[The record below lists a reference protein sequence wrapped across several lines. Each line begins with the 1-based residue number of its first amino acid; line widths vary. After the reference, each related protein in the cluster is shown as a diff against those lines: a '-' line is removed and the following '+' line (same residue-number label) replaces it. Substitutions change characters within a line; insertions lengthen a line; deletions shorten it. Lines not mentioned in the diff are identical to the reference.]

1 MDKKDSEIL
10 KCYGKVFSKPQFSHF
25 KAYILGLTTCEIPS
39 ISRMSHLHIKSR
51 SSMNRF
57 LTESPWEIRP
67 AKSVYHK
74 QIKPF
79 IERGSSLLIDDTISN
94 RLYAKKVEKVN
105 YHYDHTTNTDVLGY
119 SIVTSA
125 ISSGGDVI
133 PYNLIPYYREEDC
146 ELGKFK
152 TKNEIAVEIIKS
164 TADNPKITVV
174 IFDTWYSNE
183 IVIGACKRAR
193 KNYITQIKSNRN
205 VTINQHKNAVRAFT
219 KYIAKD
225 DWQFTVY
232 KNSMFKFFET
242 SAFISKIRSV
252 HLIFCQK
259 YDNSRKKWGKTHFII
274 SNMLNITSHIL
285 LHRYLQRVGIEGFHR
300 DAKQN
305 LGLEGYFLRK
315 NRGIERYLFLVLVA
329 CGMLIIKNMRN
340 KLNLSIGEL
349 CEEQKFSVYLQAYD
363 LVEQSPHLKEPIFRN
378 LAKARV

>member
-1 MDKKDSEIL
+1 
-10 KCYGKVFSKPQFSHF
+10 
-25 KAYILGLTTCEIPS
+25 
-39 ISRMSHLHIKSR
+39 
-51 SSMNRF
+51 MNRF